1 MKAAIY
7 RWKVAPGDEEY
18 FARRWHEIT
27 QDIMRDHGGGGSRL
41 HRAENGDFVAYARWP
56 SKEARDKAFADYSK
70 DPNRAIPQREGK
82 AELIEVS
89 LARHR
94 GRPADPGSGPA
105 RPFQIAQA
113 ARGAS

>member
-7 RWKVAPGDEEY
+7 RWKVAPGNEEY

-56 SKEARDKAFADYSK
+56 SK
-70 DPNRAIPQREGK
+70 
-82 AELIEVS
+82 
-89 LARHR
+89 
-94 GRPADPGSGPA
+94 
-105 RPFQIAQA
+105 
-113 ARGAS
+113 RGARQGLRGFTRRIRTAPFRNATARRNSSRKSGSTSPTTC

>member
-41 HRAENGDFVAYARWP
+41 HRAENGDFVAYAQ
-56 SKEARDKAFADYSK
+56 SIALVEAGVRQMTS
-70 DPNRAIPQREGK
+70 RSI
-82 AELIEVS
+82 
-89 LARHR
+89 
-94 GRPADPGSGPA
+94 
-105 RPFQIAQA
+105 QI
-113 ARGAS
+113 STF